1 MSSPDDT
8 LSVDGLDSARRVPR
22 LEAGAHIGRYVILEL
37 LGEGGMGAVYSA
49 FDPSLNRRVAL
60 KLLGIV
66 AQDSNAKEQAHA
78 RLQREAQALAQVR
91 HPSVATV
98 HDVGATPDGEFYI
111 AMQFVEGEDLRHY
124 CKDRPWREIVEV
136 YTRAASGLAA
146 CHREGLVHR
155 DFKPSN
161 VMVEENG
168 RPVILDFGLARA
180 IEESSGESDPG
191 PLPEEMAERVRQAH
205 KTLGLSTSSNTLLS
219 SHLTVNGAL
228 MGTPAYMSPEQLHA
242 APLGAQTDQ
251 YSFCAAMYEALY
263 GVRPVP
269 GDFQS
274 APGRDNQRHDEPPKE
289 STVPRWYH
297 RVLARG
303 LDRDPEHRWDSMD
316 ELATQLRRDPSRAV
330 RTRAMGVAALLAVV
344 LIVLGV
350 VNYRRSLANECREKG
365 GRISEI
371 WNGKRAIEL
380 GERFLA
386 IPLPYAA
393 GTWDRTKTLL
403 NEYAAEWRSR
413 RTEMCLARTLEGSLS
428 TETAMRANACFD
440 ESATALRSLADQ
452 WSQPDEKHVQ
462 TALSAVFSLPPLD
475 NCQDEVELSR
485 RLERAKENTAS
496 TQLRIR
502 LAESNALRH
511 TGRYDE
517 SVKVAEHVLEQA
529 NTHPSLSVAAKL
541 AIGRAK
547 DRLWDNEGARSA
559 LKEAYLGADS
569 EGLDTLALDAAIAL
583 IRVVG
588 SKLSDARESAVWE
601 GIAKARIHR
610 MKLGPEHV
618 YRATLL
624 DAIGRLREHQG
635 LYEESQRILAQAIE
649 IRSASLGEST
659 PENVRTMNN
668 LGIAYYRNGRYEDA
682 AKWIDRARRIARD
695 AFGPGHPSYANS
707 LSALSVALNRLGRTD
722 EALKLARRALT

>member
-66 AQDSNAKEQAHA
+66 AQDSKAKEQAHA

-228 MGTPAYMSPEQLHA
+228 MGTPAYMSPEQLHGG
-242 APLGAQTDQ
+242 PLGAQTDQ

-263 GVRPVP
+263 GVRPAP

-274 APGRDNQRHDEPPKE
+274 APGRDNQRHNEPPKE

-365 GRISEI
+365 GRI
-371 WNGKRAIEL
+371 
-380 GERFLA
+380 
-386 IPLPYAA
+386 
-393 GTWDRTKTLL
+393 
-403 NEYAAEWRSR
+403 
-413 RTEMCLARTLEGSLS
+413 
-428 TETAMRANACFD
+428 
-440 ESATALRSLADQ
+440 
-452 WSQPDEKHVQ
+452 
-462 TALSAVFSLPPLD
+462 
-475 NCQDEVELSR
+475 
-485 RLERAKENTAS
+485 
-496 TQLRIR
+496 
-502 LAESNALRH
+502 
-511 TGRYDE
+511 
-517 SVKVAEHVLEQA
+517 
-529 NTHPSLSVAAKL
+529 
-541 AIGRAK
+541 
-547 DRLWDNEGARSA
+547 
-559 LKEAYLGADS
+559 
-569 EGLDTLALDAAIAL
+569 
-583 IRVVG
+583 
-588 SKLSDARESAVWE
+588 
-601 GIAKARIHR
+601 
-610 MKLGPEHV
+610 
-618 YRATLL
+618 
-624 DAIGRLREHQG
+624 
-635 LYEESQRILAQAIE
+635 
-649 IRSASLGEST
+649 
-659 PENVRTMNN
+659 
-668 LGIAYYRNGRYEDA
+668 
-682 AKWIDRARRIARD
+682 
-695 AFGPGHPSYANS
+695 
-707 LSALSVALNRLGRTD
+707 
-722 EALKLARRALT
+722 